1 MCFQSG
7 KKNPFVIFMQERD
20 YIKQVTISILDLE
33 SSVTKPSS
41 AHVWYCMLSTI
52 YKVYSLFL
60 PQALQI
66 FTGFT
71 SPVKYLILKDH
82 KGSGT
87 CFKCCLEVLRCS
99 EGHFFMYLRSLHN
112 GPLKEVML
120 QSQLNP
126 SHCCKHTPWFAQES
140 SWHVVL
146 GPNENT
152 QKRTCTSSSK
162 ERYFSVGHIE

>member
-7 KKNPFVIFMQERD
+7 KNPFVIFMQKRD
-20 YIKQVTISILDLE
+20 CIKQVTISILDLE
-33 SSVTKPSS
+33 SSVTARFCLCLILHIVQS
-41 AHVWYCMLSTI
+41 LESTSFVLTTSLTDFHW
-52 YKVYSLFL
+52 VYH
-60 PQALQI
+60 
-66 FTGFT
+66 
-71 SPVKYLILKDH
+71 PVKYLILKHH
-82 KGSGT
+82 KALCT
-87 CFKCCLEVLRCS
+87 CFKYFLGGLRCS
-99 EGHFFMYLRSLHN
+99 ERHFLMYLRSLHN

>member
-7 KKNPFVIFMQERD
+7 KKNPLVTFLQERD
-20 YIKQVTISILDLE
+20 CIKQVTIGILDLE

-41 AHVWYCMLSTI
+41 TCVWYLTLSKM
-52 YKVYSLFL
+52 YKAYFVFL
-60 PQALQI
+60 AQALKT
-66 FTGFT
+66 FTGLT
-71 SPVKYLILKDH
+71 NPVRYLILKQH
-82 KGSGT
+82 KALGT
-87 CFKCCLEVLRCS
+87 CFKCCLGCLRCS

-152 QKRTCTSSSK
+152 QKRTCTLSSK